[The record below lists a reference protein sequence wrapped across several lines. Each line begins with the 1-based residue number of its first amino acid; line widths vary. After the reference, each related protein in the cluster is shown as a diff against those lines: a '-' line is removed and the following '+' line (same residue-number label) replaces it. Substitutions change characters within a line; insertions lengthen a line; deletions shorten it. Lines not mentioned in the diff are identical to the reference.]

1 MYTHLNILTAQSY
14 SQGATITG
22 NTSGA
27 TGIFEN
33 TSSTETATITGATQA
48 NPMWLLVQVVTNLE
62 KVNKLQLQVLVV

>member
-14 SQGATITG
+14 TTGATITG

-48 NPMWLLVQVVTNLE
+48 NPCVVTCSGGHNLE